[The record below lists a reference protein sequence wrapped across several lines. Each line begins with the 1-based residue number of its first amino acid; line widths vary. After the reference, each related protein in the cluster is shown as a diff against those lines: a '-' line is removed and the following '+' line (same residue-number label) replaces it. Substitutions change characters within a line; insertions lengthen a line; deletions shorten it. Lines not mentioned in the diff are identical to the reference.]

1 MGNEVTQ
8 VKPATGAAILRKNAD
23 TAQKCALGSDGKC
36 GFCQRTGY
44 PILPLR
50 YAVKPSFVPGPKANL
65 QSLPQMEKFASHP
78 LKGNRYTLR
87 VLRKGYVHV
96 YLGVRGH
103 WQTYVATED
112 GFLRL
117 LKNPDEPDAKL
128 DRPMT
133 DACKR
138 DGHNVPASFV
148 NIPDR
153 YKKVWIG
160 FADTPWR
167 KEVRSAFEAKPDRRM
182 QQVDITLLGAD
193 PSKHAGG
200 LELSEDGVAIHD
212 IVEEYTK
219 DGAEYKKRQSYNAN
233 IVSAEKPDS
242 GTFQWQSVH
251 GDFPRIDQLGAIG
264 AQVASY
270 YKKTKRKV
278 AALALFDPVGI
289 VQEING
295 HVAHFVKCR
304 QEFGVSVMRPLIVSQ
319 SLVGLKK
326 FFEQAAAANREQ
338 QEAKE
343 KKPDK
348 QYEPDYEALPMPGTG
363 GIPIY
368 PLKQTTRAERA
379 KRDAD
384 DAWKRIA
391 DRYDEGARVTF
402 DKRYESGMKQYEQQ
416 IEQQGG
422 DWAIW
427 ADSEDWRV
435 HFNDYV
441 TRYAGD
447 FKSLLEMVALS
458 ISGGTGED
466 KASQALWLKWL
477 SSKPDS
483 SLNPVFRGLFGDRK
497 ELLAFLLPEKN
508 SLSTKDNELNKGD
521 KLYDIT
527 KNILASEEIDAPGKL
542 EALIDGRAKQWAS
555 SLMATI
561 GAVAARTEQKLSRE
575 ASMTINRAMQ
585 ASQYLYSGVSIIFI
599 KVKMTIGDYLSLLKE
614 RGAKIGT
621 SARKQVN
628 SLLLAGFLS
637 ITDPKVRDTLIEVTI
652 WTLEKAPVVK
662 TALQDAVKFSNATN
676 AEVMSQVRVSAVMLS
691 SKTIS
696 ELQSLAGNIQLKS
709 KQARAFASDFL
720 KRNVKIAT
728 VGEPVLA
735 AGAVYFQCW
744 ALKDSIKAVKEKLG
758 KEGDEAQLSLISAS
772 IGVLAASMEA
782 IGASLKVVGTE
793 LLGKMLIRLAGWVA
807 LASGIVDAMQAFSA
821 SRRSTTR
828 GDTQAADYYLMA
840 MAALLG
846 GTFAGAAALLMS
858 STSLVGGTLVLGPL
872 GWAIILVAGGIFL
885 MWLAMNAESNAAERW
900 ADRCYFGKNTLGKG
914 IWTSD
919 QINEEMGELNALVS
933 GLRIELG
940 SRNFTTRWFGED
952 KFSGD
957 NVKLRLTFGMF
968 NEKTSA
974 YEWIWFARHRLKG
987 HVELKR
993 GRFGVPAFPL
1003 ITVPLLSANDLKDID
1018 QFNVNSGPDSS
1029 MKVVELYAKLDPA
1042 IYAETTVV
1050 INFWPDAKSSDDCL
1064 AGSLVTEEV

>member
-138 DGHNVPASFV
+138 DGHNVPASFI

-508 SLSTKDNELNKGD
+508 SLSTNDNELNKGD
-521 KLYDIT
+521 KLYDIA
-527 KNILASEEIDAPGKL
+527 KNILASEEVDAPGKL
-542 EALIDGRAKQWAS
+542 EQLIDGRAKQWAS

-561 GAVAARTEQKLSRE
+561 GALVARIEKRLSQE

-585 ASQYLYSGVSIIFI
+585 ASQYFYSGVSVIFV
-599 KVKMTIGDYLSLLKE
+599 KVRMTIGDYLGLLKE
-614 RGAKIGT
+614 RGAKVGT

-637 ITDPKVRDTLIEVTI
+637 IRDPKVRDTLIDVTI

-662 TALQDAVKFSNATN
+662 AALQDAIKFSATTSV
-676 AEVMSQVRVSAVMLS
+676 EGISKLKISAVMLS
-691 SKTIS
+691 SAAMN
-696 ELQSLAGNIQLKS
+696 ELELLASNVQLKS
-709 KQARAFASDFL
+709 RQARAFASDLL
-720 KRNVKIAT
+720 KRNMKAGA
-728 VGEPVLA
+728 VGEPALA
-735 AGAVYFQCW
+735 AGAVYFQYW
-744 ALKDSIKAVKEKLG
+744 ALKDSMKSVNEKLG
-758 KEGDEAQLSLISAS
+758 KEAGEAQLSLLSAG
-772 IGVLAASMEA
+772 IGVLAAAME
-782 IGASLKVVGTE
+782 
-793 LLGKMLIRLAGWVA
+793 
-807 LASGIVDAMQAFSA
+807 
-821 SRRSTTR
+821 
-828 GDTQAADYYLMA
+828 
-840 MAALLG
+840 LLG
-846 GTFAGAAALLMS
+846 GTAKIIGVKLLGEGLIRVAGFIGIASAVVDSFQAACAAIRVYEKGEIKASVYYGMAAISFLGGAIATGVALVSYSAL
-858 STSLVGGTLVLGPL
+858 LGPL
-872 GWAIILVAGGIFL
+872 GVAIAFVGAGMVL
-885 MWLAMNAESNAAERW
+885 LWLAMTAESSAAELW
-900 ADRCYFGKNTLGKG
+900 ADRCYFGKDLNGKG
-914 IWTSD
+914 IWKD
-919 QINEEMGELNALVS
+919 REFNEEMAALNSIIS
-933 GLRIELG
+933 GLKIEVG
-940 SRNFTTRWFGED
+940 SRAAATRWLGDEELR
-952 KFSGD
+952 GD
-957 NVKLRLTFGMF
+957 NVKLKIVFGMF
-968 NEKTSA
+968 DEHSSA
-974 YEWIWFARHRLKG
+974 YEWIWYARHRRNG
-987 HVELKR
+987 NVELQR
-993 GRFGVPAFPL
+993 GRYGNIGRSSSLPPIKTSRDVLGSASLAAQVRPSGSGVTL
-1003 ITVPLLSANDLKDID
+1003 NT
-1018 QFNVNSGPDSS
+1018 
-1029 MKVVELYAKLDPA
+1029 VELYAKLDSSE
-1042 IYAETTVV
+1042 YVETTVMV
-1050 INFWPDAKSSDDCL
+1050 NFWPDILNSEECL
-1064 AGSLVTEEV
+1064 AGTVITEEI